1 MILAVLAI
9 VFVTFTGFYTDLLW
23 FQSVGFSSVFTI
35 TLYTRLLLFAVFGL
49 ALAGGVAINVVI
61 AYRLRPV
68 FRGLSPE
75 QQSLDRY
82 RVALDPF
89 KRVIMLA
96 ASAVLLLLAGT
107 SAAAEWRTFL
117 QWRNGVD
124 FGQTDQQFGRDIS
137 FFAFDLPWYRYLVG
151 FGFALIVLSVL
162 ASLAVHYLYGGIRL
176 QTPGE
181 KFTPAATAH
190 LSVLGGL
197 FMLLKAV
204 AYWLDRYQLM
214 LADNERLTGANYTQV
229 NAVLPA
235 KNILMVI
242 ALITAALFF
251 VNIFRRTWSLPLAA
265 VGLLVLSAIV
275 IGALYPAFVQRFQ
288 VNPSQSSKEAPY
300 IQRNIDSTRS
310 AYDLADV
317 KVQEY
322 AAKQTTTAKA
332 VAADRGTL
340 ANVRLLDPAIVPP
353 TFNQLQQIRGY
364 YAFADSLDVDRYKVG
379 DAVRDSIVAVREV
392 NLAGI
397 PNRNWIN
404 DTTVFTHGYGM
415 VAAFGNTS
423 TSDGAPAFF
432 ESDIPPSGQLKIEQP
447 RIYFGETSPTYSIV
461 GGPEKSQPRELD
473 FPDDSSATGQTNN
486 TYDGEGGVEVGS
498 LFRKVLFAVKY
509 QEGNILLSDLVNSES
524 KILYDRAPRERV
536 KKVAP
541 WLTLDGDPYPAVIN
555 GKIVWII
562 DGYTTTNGYP
572 YSERTSLGEATA
584 DSITASSQFVA
595 AQQREQVNYIRNS
608 VKATVD
614 AYDGTVSLYAW
625 DESDP
630 VLQTWSKSFPGTVE
644 PRSELKGELLE
655 HVRYPEDIF
664 KVQRELFSR
673 YHVTD
678 PQAFYSGQDFW
689 AIPDDPTR
697 RVAGQAQPPYY
708 LTIKMPGTKTPT
720 FSLTSTFSPN
730 NRQTLSAFMAV
741 SAEPGDDYGTIRVL
755 QLPRNTTIPGPVQV
769 QNNIESDPE
778 ISSQLSL
785 LRRGGSEVE
794 TGNLLT
800 LPVGGGLLYV
810 EPIYVRA
817 TQRDS
822 FPLLRKVAVAFGNN
836 TALDNTLE
844 GALAQVFDGTVDTGV
859 QPTPEGGGTDG
870 GTDGGTTPQPADTLE
885 QALNDAR
892 AAYDKGQAALRN
904 GDLAGFA
911 KAQEE
916 LGDALERVDT
926 LRGAEP
932 AATESPEEAAASRIP
947 RISRRE

>member
-1 MILAVLAI
+1 
-9 VFVTFTGFYTDLLW
+9 
-23 FQSVGFSSVFTI
+23 
-35 TLYTRLLLFAVFGL
+35 
-49 ALAGGVAINVVI
+49 
-61 AYRLRPV
+61 
-68 FRGLSPE
+68 
-75 QQSLDRY
+75 
-82 RVALDPF
+82 
-89 KRVIMLA
+89 
-96 ASAVLLLLAGT
+96 
-107 SAAAEWRTFL
+107 
-117 QWRNGVD
+117 
-124 FGQTDQQFGRDIS
+124 
-137 FFAFDLPWYRYLVG
+137 
-151 FGFALIVLSVL
+151 
-162 ASLAVHYLYGGIRL
+162 
-176 QTPGE
+176 
-181 KFTPAATAH
+181 
-190 LSVLGGL
+190 
-197 FMLLKAV
+197 
-204 AYWLDRYQLM
+204 
-214 LADNERLTGANYTQV
+214 
-229 NAVLPA
+229 
-235 KNILMVI
+235 
-242 ALITAALFF
+242 
-251 VNIFRRTWSLPLAA
+251 
-265 VGLLVLSAIV
+265 
-275 IGALYPAFVQRFQ
+275 
-288 VNPSQSSKEAPY
+288 
-300 IQRNIDSTRS
+300 
-310 AYDLADV
+310 
-317 KVQEY
+317 
-322 AAKQTTTAKA
+322 
-332 VAADRGTL
+332 
-340 ANVRLLDPAIVPP
+340 
-353 TFNQLQQIRGY
+353 
-364 YAFADSLDVDRYKVG
+364 
-379 DAVRDSIVAVREV
+379 
-392 NLAGI
+392 
-397 PNRNWIN
+397 
-404 DTTVFTHGYGM
+404 
-415 VAAFGNTS
+415 
-423 TSDGAPAFF
+423 
-432 ESDIPPSGQLKIEQP
+432 
-447 RIYFGETSPTYSIV
+447 
-461 GGPEKSQPRELD
+461 
-473 FPDDSSATGQTNN
+473 
-486 TYDGEGGVEVGS
+486 
-498 LFRKVLFAVKY
+498 LFRKILFAVKY

-541 WLTLDGDPYPAVIN
+541 WLTLDGDPYPAVVN

-562 DGYTTTNGYP
+562 DAYTTTNGYP

-614 AYDGTVSLYAW
+614 AYDGTVTLFAW
-625 DESDP
+625 DEADP
-630 VLQTWSKSFPGTVE
+630 VLQTWSKAFPGTVE

-708 LTIKMPGTKTPT
+708 LTIKMPGTKAPT

-836 TALDNTLE
+836 TALDDSLE

-859 QPTPEGGGTDG
+859 QPLPGETPGGG
-870 GTDGGTTPQPADTLE
+870 GGTTPQPTDTLE
-885 QALNDAR
+885 KALDDVS
-892 AAYDKGQAALRN
+892 AAYAKGQAALRA
-904 GDLAGFA
+904 GDLAAFA

-916 LGDALERVDT
+916 LGAALKRVDEF
-926 LRGAEP
+926 RGVQP
-932 AATESPEEAAASRIP
+932 TPSPDAAAASRIP

>member
-1 MILAVLAI
+1 
-9 VFVTFTGFYTDLLW
+9 
-23 FQSVGFSSVFTI
+23 
-35 TLYTRLLLFAVFGL
+35 
-49 ALAGGVAINVVI
+49 
-61 AYRLRPV
+61 
-68 FRGLSPE
+68 
-75 QQSLDRY
+75 
-82 RVALDPF
+82 
-89 KRVIMLA
+89 
-96 ASAVLLLLAGT
+96 
-107 SAAAEWRTFL
+107 
-117 QWRNGVD
+117 
-124 FGQTDQQFGRDIS
+124 
-137 FFAFDLPWYRYLVG
+137 
-151 FGFALIVLSVL
+151 
-162 ASLAVHYLYGGIRL
+162 
-176 QTPGE
+176 
-181 KFTPAATAH
+181 
-190 LSVLGGL
+190 
-197 FMLLKAV
+197 
-204 AYWLDRYQLM
+204 
-214 LADNERLTGANYTQV
+214 
-229 NAVLPA
+229 
-235 KNILMVI
+235 
-242 ALITAALFF
+242 
-251 VNIFRRTWSLPLAA
+251 
-265 VGLLVLSAIV
+265 
-275 IGALYPAFVQRFQ
+275 
-288 VNPSQSSKEAPY
+288 
-300 IQRNIDSTRS
+300 
-310 AYDLADV
+310 
-317 KVQEY
+317 
-322 AAKQTTTAKA
+322 
-332 VAADRGTL
+332 
-340 ANVRLLDPAIVPP
+340 
-353 TFNQLQQIRGY
+353 
-364 YAFADSLDVDRYKVG
+364 
-379 DAVRDSIVAVREV
+379 
-392 NLAGI
+392 
-397 PNRNWIN
+397 
-404 DTTVFTHGYGM
+404 
-415 VAAFGNTS
+415 
-423 TSDGAPAFF
+423 
-432 ESDIPPSGQLKIEQP
+432 
-447 RIYFGETSPTYSIV
+447 
-461 GGPEKSQPRELD
+461 
-473 FPDDSSATGQTNN
+473 
-486 TYDGEGGVEVGS
+486 
-498 LFRKVLFAVKY
+498 
-509 QEGNILLSDLVNSES
+509 LLSDLVNSES

-541 WLTLDGDPYPAVIN
+541 WLTLDGDPYPAVVN

-562 DGYTTTNGYP
+562 DAYTTTNGYP

-614 AYDGTVSLYAW
+614 AYDGTVTLFAW
-625 DESDP
+625 DEADP

-644 PRSELKGELLE
+644 PRSDLKGELLE

-708 LTIKMPGTKTPT
+708 LTIKMPGTKAPT

-836 TALDNTLE
+836 TALDDSLE

-859 QPTPEGGGTDG
+859 QPLPGETPGDGGGG
-870 GTDGGTTPQPADTLE
+870 ATPQPTDTLE
-885 QALNDAR
+885 KALDDVS
-892 AAYDKGQAALRN
+892 AAYAKGQAALRA
-904 GDLAGFA
+904 GDLAAFA

-916 LGDALERVDT
+916 LGAALKRVDEF
-926 LRGAEP
+926 RGVQP
-932 AATESPEEAAASRIP
+932 TPSPDAAAASRIP